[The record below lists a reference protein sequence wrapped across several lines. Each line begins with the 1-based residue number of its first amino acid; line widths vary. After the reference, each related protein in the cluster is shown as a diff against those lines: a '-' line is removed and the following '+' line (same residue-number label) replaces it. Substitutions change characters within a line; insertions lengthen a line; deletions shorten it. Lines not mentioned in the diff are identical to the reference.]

1 MSLRTSQ
8 KTSTTSYRTVNVAAP
23 EASYRTLNV
32 AAPEASYRTLNVAAP
47 EMTYRT
53 VNVSSPE
60 VTSSVF
66 SARSV
71 SPMQTVSPVQAV
83 QNGSYET
90 VRYLVPVQQAMQQ
103 QQQQQHSYYVMQQ
116 PMVQQMVQ
124 PVIQQPMVQCVSPMY
139 LQTLPRLSVS
149 SQESDILY
157 LQQQTVEGANLSRIP
172 DRFRAKRGNAALI
185 KSALFH
191 KEEEEEEVVVE
202 EEEEEEE
209 EQGGGEEVEVEE
221 VEIVNIIQQKPPPAI
236 ERISRTVVGTELRE
250 GPQPVK
256 MDTRYFGELLAD
268 VYRKN
273 CDIHSCIS
281 EHVSKIR
288 GQRNFIHLFHLP
300 QVEKEEVEALI
311 PKGATEL
318 TKQQIRYL
326 LQTRLTADKSM
337 RLLLATFSSLRE
349 ELLHMSE
356 DLRCLESEKE
366 SLERDLSFKADQA
379 RQYDSLLEAVREN
392 NRQLQLSLKE
402 TSASQR
408 SLESQLMSSR
418 NTDSSREFKVKELE
432 GRMRALEKENE
443 MLRQKASSTTLHIK
457 TEELSRQYKD
467 QLSSIRQ
474 EKDQEIQR
482 LRTQIT
488 RIQTEVSSEKSSS
501 DRSLQLKISE
511 LLAML
516 EQRQTTITRQEEEI
530 KRLMQGKN
538 DSSKNQF
545 TKTIITKR
553 YRNQYPILGL
563 LSDDYQ
569 YTSPI
574 KEDKTIVIESSGAMI
589 KQLGVIL
596 WWGVGN
602 YTTTIVQKHFRRYR
616 NQYPILGLLSDDY
629 QYTSPIK
636 EDKTIVIESSG
647 AMIKQAFPLRYPLML
662 HRPWMHFIEF
672 TKTKSTAMPAA
683 QN

>member
-32 AAPEASYRTLNVAAP
+32 AAPEASYRTLNVSAP

-103 QQQQQHSYYVMQQ
+103 QQQQQQHSYYVMQQ

-157 LQQQTVEGANLSRIP
+157 LQQQTVE
-172 DRFRAKRGNAALI
+172 
-185 KSALFH
+185 
-191 KEEEEEEVVVE
+191 EEEEEEVVVE

-288 GQRNFIHLFHLP
+288 GQKHQLDPSNDYK
-300 QVEKEEVEALI
+300 VEKEEVEALI

-443 MLRQKASSTTLHIK
+443 MLRQKLSGQASSTTLHIK

-589 KQLGVIL
+589 KQE
-596 WWGVGN
+596 
-602 YTTTIVQKHFRRYR
+602 TI
-616 NQYPILGLLSDDY
+616 I
-629 QYTSPIK
+629 SP
-636 EDKTIVIESSG
+636 
-647 AMIKQAFPLRYPLML
+647 
-662 HRPWMHFIEF
+662 
-672 TKTKSTAMPAA
+672 
-683 QN
+683 

>member
-1 MSLRTSQ
+1 MSCNS
-8 KTSTTSYRTVNVAAP
+8 KNSK
-23 EASYRTLNV
+23 
-32 AAPEASYRTLNVAAP
+32 
-47 EMTYRT
+47 
-53 VNVSSPE
+53 
-60 VTSSVF
+60 F
-66 SARSV
+66 
-71 SPMQTVSPVQAV
+71 V
-83 QNGSYET
+83 QN
-90 VRYLVPVQQAMQQ
+90 
-103 QQQQQHSYYVMQQ
+103 
-116 PMVQQMVQ
+116 
-124 PVIQQPMVQCVSPMY
+124 
-139 LQTLPRLSVS
+139 
-149 SQESDILY
+149 
-157 LQQQTVEGANLSRIP
+157 
-172 DRFRAKRGNAALI
+172 
-185 KSALFH
+185 
-191 KEEEEEEVVVE
+191 
-202 EEEEEEE
+202 
-209 EQGGGEEVEVEE
+209 
-221 VEIVNIIQQKPPPAI
+221 
-236 ERISRTVVGTELRE
+236 ERIFLHCPR
-250 GPQPVK
+250 
-256 MDTRYFGELLAD
+256 
-268 VYRKN
+268 
-273 CDIHSCIS
+273 
-281 EHVSKIR
+281 
-288 GQRNFIHLFHLP
+288 RNFIHLFHLP

-443 MLRQKASSTTLHIK
+443 MLRQKLSGQASSTTLHIK

-589 KQLGVIL
+589 KQQGEPAPLSALLPARGSTSGARWRMRSSQL
-596 WWGVGN
+596 CRAWLTWPP
-602 YTTTIVQKHFRRYR
+602 RRPLSL
-616 NQYPILGLLSDDY
+616 QSLLSRL
-629 QYTSPIK
+629 TRSHR
-636 EDKTIVIESSG
+636 THHG
-647 AMIKQAFPLRYPLML
+647 ALQTVPTHQAPG
-662 HRPWMHFIEF
+662 
-672 TKTKSTAMPAA
+672 
-683 QN
+683 N